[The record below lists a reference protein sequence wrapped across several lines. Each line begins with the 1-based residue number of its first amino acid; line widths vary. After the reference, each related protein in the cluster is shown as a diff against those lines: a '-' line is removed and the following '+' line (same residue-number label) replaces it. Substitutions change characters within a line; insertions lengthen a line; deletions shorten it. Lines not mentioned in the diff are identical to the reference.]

1 MGSFSKKL
9 QVLYDLM
16 EKRFLR
22 NLNEK
27 EISENKKNPTIAPWD
42 AHITKYTVL
51 PHSECV
57 GKNLLEIGVR
67 EKYGVTIALIERG
80 DLKIRAP
87 DGKQI
92 LYPYDRLSVIGT
104 DDQLSKFK
112 DIVEP
117 PPVTLPAD
125 NELFLLQQ
133 IQVDKNSKLVDQSI
147 KTVALRGKAKAV
159 IVGVERKGERI
170 LNPAP
175 SFVFHEG
182 DIVWIAGDQNVLEK
196 LR

>member
-1 MGSFSKKL
+1 M
-9 QVLYDLM
+9 YDVM

-27 EISENKKNPTIAPWD
+27 EINDNKKNPTIAPWD

-51 PHSECV
+51 PHSDCV
-57 GKNLLEIGVR
+57 GKTLLDLGVR

-80 DLKIRAP
+80 DLKIKAP
-87 DGKQI
+87 SGNQAI
-92 LYPYDRLSVIGT
+92 YPYDQLSVIGT
-104 DDQLSKFK
+104 DDQLGEFK
-112 DIVEP
+112 EIVEP
-117 PPVTLPAD
+117 QTKPLPAD

-133 IQVDKNSKLVDQSI
+133 IQVDKTSKLVNQSI
-147 KTVALRGKAKAV
+147 KSAALRGKAKAV
-159 IVGVERKGERI
+159 IVGVERNGKRI
-170 LNPAP
+170 LNPEA

-196 LR
+196 LRQEKN